1 MTKWELDRRKYRTPY
16 ERKRVAERFGSLA
29 CAYMLLIKDNIA
41 GLWEI
46 RLPEA
51 GLDRAEADAILFA
64 RLAYRGWRALQESH
78 HDFS

>member
-1 MTKWELDRRKYRTPY
+1 
-16 ERKRVAERFGSLA
+16 
-29 CAYMLLIKDNIA
+29 MLLIKDNIA

>member
-1 MTKWELDRRKYRTPY
+1 MNRWELDRRKYRTTY
-16 ERKRVAERFGSLA
+16 ERTAAAERVGMLA

-51 GLDRAEADAILFA
+51 GLDRAEERMRSCL
-64 RLAYRGWRALQESH
+64 RS
-78 HDFS
+78 